1 MTGAADAFI
10 SAMAVCLA
18 RNYDIVR
25 AIRLAT
31 YAADISVT
39 RFGVQQAM
47 IDQEGLE
54 AYQAHLDETVYG
66 QARL

>member
-18 RNYDIVR
+18 ENCDIVR
-25 AIRLAT
+25 AIELAT
-31 YAADISVT
+31 YAADVSVT

-47 IDQEGLE
+47 IDREGLE
-54 AYQAHLDETVYG
+54 AYQVQLEEKKRGT
-66 QARL
+66 